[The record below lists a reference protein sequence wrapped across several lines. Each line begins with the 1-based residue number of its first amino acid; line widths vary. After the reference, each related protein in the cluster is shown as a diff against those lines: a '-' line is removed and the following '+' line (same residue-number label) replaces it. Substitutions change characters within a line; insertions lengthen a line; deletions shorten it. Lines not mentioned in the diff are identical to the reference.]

1 MYSSS
6 IESPL
11 VPPSDGR
18 HRSDTGTVGM
28 SDRGIDR
35 DAGLAPNP
43 GPRIPYS
50 EKYQN
55 SSARPGSHTPKGIRT
70 RRPGPRIPYSERY
83 QNQAAAN
90 LILRTT
96 KAALLSGVVPQLSG
110 AVWLL
115 RDCTAYAL
123 VLARPVP
130 TANGQ
135 SPGALVRIHGGPAI
149 WAPAAPVRYRYPDPV
164 LRKVS
169 DRKVSDLRRPA
180 KIDRP
185 ADAVSTFSL
194 GRP

>member
-6 IESPL
+6 IESPV

-50 EKYQN
+50 E
-55 SSARPGSHTPKGIRT
+55 
-70 RRPGPRIPYSERY
+70 RY

-90 LILRTT
+90 PILRTT

-149 WAPAAPVRYRYPDPV
+149 WAPAAPVRYPRTPKSIRSKSIRSSPT
-164 LRKVS
+164 RQN
-169 DRKVSDLRRPA
+169 RPA
-180 KIDRP
+180 C
-185 ADAVSTFSL
+185 
-194 GRP
+194 